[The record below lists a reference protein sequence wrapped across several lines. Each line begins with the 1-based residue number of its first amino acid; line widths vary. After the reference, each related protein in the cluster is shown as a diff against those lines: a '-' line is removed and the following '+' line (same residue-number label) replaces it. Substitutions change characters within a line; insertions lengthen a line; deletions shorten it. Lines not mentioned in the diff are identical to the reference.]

1 MLLIQS
7 ATLYDRLDAGPF
19 DVVVVDGRIAE
30 IMPSGQ
36 VEFDGE
42 RFDAGGAILAPGLID
57 VHIHGAGGAD
67 AMEGSHDSLDT
78 MAKMLAEQGTTGFLA
93 TVFVYPGE
101 GDHLRIARA
110 HRERTG
116 GARLLG
122 LHVEGPY
129 LNVKRQG
136 GIPAETIRKPTAD
149 DFDSIRSAAGDA
161 LRMMTI
167 APEIEGNDVVL
178 RRLLDD
184 GIVASLGHTD
194 ASYGQTCE
202 AFDHGVRHVT
212 HLYNAM
218 RPMHHRE
225 PGPVPAIL
233 ERDEVT
239 VQLIADGT
247 HIGDD
252 MLAWTVRQLG
262 LERCVLISDGMH
274 GTGLPDGEYSFN
286 GRSYQSNEG
295 AARYTD
301 GTLIG
306 TTLGLMGVVQHFRQ
320 VTGCSLAEAVDCASV
335 NPARV
340 LRMDDRKGRIQVGA
354 DADLI
359 VVDHNLRVISTFV
372 AGRCVTPG

>member
-7 ATLYDRLDAGPF
+7 ARLYDRLDAGLF

-30 IMPSGQ
+30 VKASGQ
-36 VEFDGE
+36 IESDGE
-42 RFDAGGAILAPGLID
+42 RFDAEGAILAPGLID

-67 AMEGSHDSLDT
+67 AMEGSHESLDT
-78 MAKMLAEQGTTGFLA
+78 MAKTLAKQGTTGFLA

-101 GDHLRIARA
+101 TAHLEVAAA

-129 LNVKRQG
+129 LNEERQG
-136 GIPAETIRKPTAD
+136 GIPAETIRKPTQN

-167 APEIEGNDVVL
+167 APEIEGNGVVL

-194 ASYGQTCE
+194 ASYTQACQ
-202 AFDHGVRHVT
+202 AFEDGITHVT

-225 PGPVPAIL
+225 PGPIPAIL
-233 ERDEVT
+233 ERDDVT

-247 HIGDD
+247 HVGDD
-252 MLAWTVRQLG
+252 MLAWTVRQIG

-274 GTGLPDGEYSFN
+274 GTGLPDGEYNFN
-286 GRSYQSNEG
+286 GRSYESKDG

-306 TTLGLMGVVQHFRQ
+306 TTLGLMGVVQHFRR
-320 VTGCSLAEAVDCASV
+320 VTGCSLAEAIDCASL

-340 LRMDDRKGRIQVGA
+340 LGIEDRKARIQVGA
-354 DADLI
+354 DADFI
-359 VVDHNLRVISTFV
+359 VVDHDLRVISTFV
-372 AGRCVTPG
+372 AGRCVMPG